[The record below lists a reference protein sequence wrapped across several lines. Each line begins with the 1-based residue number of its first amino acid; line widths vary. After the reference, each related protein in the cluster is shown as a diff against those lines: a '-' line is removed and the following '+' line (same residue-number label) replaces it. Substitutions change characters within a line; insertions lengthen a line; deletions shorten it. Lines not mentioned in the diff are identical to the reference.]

1 MSRSTAPADEPVSSR
16 GVAVGI
22 AAAAAYAVLSYGL
35 MVSSAD
41 RAGVLLAW
49 MAMPWGLSLW
59 AATRRRQWPTS
70 AGLIALGLAAL
81 QIADHGGAADVQR
94 LYVLEH
100 AGIHLLLCA
109 HFALT
114 LRPGQLSLV
123 GGIAQRVHGSLN
135 DDLVAYCQ
143 RVTLIWVVYFL
154 TMSLLS
160 VWVYQAGSW
169 RAWSMLANLI
179 TPVAIALLFV
189 GEHALRY
196 RLHPEFE
203 RASLMDAARAYS
215 RPVPR

>member
-1 MSRSTAPADEPVSSR
+1 MSRSTALAEAPVSTR

-22 AAAAAYAVLSYGL
+22 AAAAAYALLSHGL

-41 RAGVLLAW
+41 QAGVLLAW
-49 MAMPWGLSLW
+49 MAIPWGLSLW
-59 AATRRRQWPTS
+59 AATRRHQWPTS
-70 AGLIALGLAAL
+70 VGLVVLGIAAL
-81 QIADHGGAADVQR
+81 QIADHGGSADVRR

-100 AGIHLLLCA
+100 GGIHLLLCA

-114 LRPGQLSLV
+114 LRPGHLSLIGSV
-123 GGIAQRVHGSLN
+123 AQRVHGGLT
-135 DDLVAYCQ
+135 DDMADYCR
-143 RVTLIWVVYFL
+143 RVTLVWVVYFL
-154 TMSLLS
+154 SMSMLS

-169 RAWSMLANLI
+169 RAWSVLANLI